1 MTMRH
6 RALVLSLLATFVC
19 ASFVFAQ
26 RSQPSPGVGNAVLLA
41 TNSIQLDKD
50 TSVLS
55 GDVIVNNATVGAVLG
70 ELALSLD
77 KNATTPAGYKLAAT
91 SVDLDQG
98 ASAGGDVYYNT
109 LANSG
114 SIAGAL
120 FTPLAIPVFA
130 SLPPVLVR
138 PFGSANVVIA
148 NNAVSTLGEGAY
160 GDLVIGKNAK
170 LTLLGGGYAFRSI
183 TVGSGSQLRYSA
195 PADVV
200 VSGVLDS
207 AGILVGG
214 RADFGASSVLAPADG
229 SGLTPAGCRLQVGG
243 INGSNGALL
252 STPPAVHLASGV
264 KAYAT
269 IFATS
274 GSLILDSDIDGNGA
288 FLGRDVFVG
297 HGTHLTLNSAFNQP
311 PLANSQV
318 VVTSG
323 TTPLLITLTGSDPE
337 GSALTFSIVSG
348 PTAGTLSPL
357 VPNSPT
363 SASATYTPAAP
374 NVPDSF
380 TFRVRDTAG
389 ATGDAVVTI
398 NPASADT
405 PPPNPTTVVA
415 NDGSAQTTKDVAA
428 TLLLTGAAPAGV
440 PITFSIVSGTG
451 PSHGSLGSVTQGA
464 EVPQRSATVVYTPN
478 AGYTGPDT
486 FDFQACGVISSVTVC
501 DTGTFSITVLAPLSD
516 PPLIAHDVEA
526 STSPDTPVVVTLG
539 DSSIQSAVHHRIFAS
554 TPTLHSAA
562 IAGNVADADANGLGD
577 NVNALPGAAPVFMSA
592 GVNQAGSAGSGG
604 TVRMQFEWDMSS
616 IVGSL
621 GSLTSAQVV
630 LPTNRGT
637 VDSLDTFFYW
647 VSASGDGNLTNS
659 DFESPAQQIA
669 GVVMPVPP
677 EMQIGADGSFA
688 FSVLS
693 QLQASS
699 SFSFF
704 AIQGRVDEINA
715 TSGRGLQVRTTASGN
730 QTSNT
735 VPTLALT
742 TSTVTPLSYR
752 ITSLPFG
759 GVLRDS
765 ANQVITTVPYDLPS
779 PQVTYTPNTGFLG
792 LDTFNFSVSNGIT
805 SASALA
811 KINVSLA
818 NCATNPAGC
827 NNGR

>member
-1 MTMRH
+1 MRH
-6 RALVLSLLATFVC
+6 RALVLSILATFVC
-19 ASFVFAQ
+19 APFLFAQ

-41 TNSIQLDKD
+41 TNSIQLDRD

-70 ELALSLD
+70 ERALSLD
-77 KNATTPAGYKLAAT
+77 KNAITPAGYKLAAT
-91 SVDLDQG
+91 SIDLDQG
-98 ASAGGDVYYNT
+98 ALAGGDVYYNT
-109 LANSG
+109 LTNDG
-114 SIAGAL
+114 TIAGAL
-120 FTPLAIPVFA
+120 FTPLAIPVYA
-130 SLPPVLVR
+130 SLPPALVR
-138 PFGSANVVIA
+138 PFGSVNVTVA
-148 NNAVSTLGEGAY
+148 DNAVSTLEEGAY
-160 GDLVIGKNAK
+160 ADLVIGKNAK

-183 TVGSGSQLRYSA
+183 TVGRGSQLRYSA
-195 PADVV
+195 PADIV
-200 VSGVLDS
+200 VSGVADS

-229 SGLTPAGCRLQVGG
+229 SGLTPAACRLQVSG
-243 INGSNGALL
+243 INGSNGALG

-269 IFATS
+269 VFATA
-274 GSLILDSDIDGNGA
+274 GSLILDGDIDGNGA
-288 FLGRDVFVG
+288 FFGRDIFVG
-297 HGTHLTLNSAFNQP
+297 RGSHLALNSAFNQA
-311 PLANSQV
+311 PLANAQV

-337 GSALTFSIVSG
+337 GGALTFSIVSG
-348 PTAGTLSPL
+348 PTAGTLSPI
-357 VPNSPT
+357 VPNSST
-363 SASATYTPAAP
+363 SASVTYTPAAP
-374 NVPDSF
+374 NVADSF

-389 ATGDAVVTI
+389 GTGDAVVTI
-398 NPASADT
+398 NPPSADT

-415 NDGSAQTTKDVAA
+415 NDGSAQTTRDAAA
-428 TLLLTGAAPAGV
+428 TLLLKGGAPAGV
-440 PITFSIVSGTG
+440 PITFSIVAGSG
-451 PSHGSLGSVTQGA
+451 PSHGSLGSVTQGT
-464 EVPQRSATVVYTPN
+464 EVPQRTATVVYTPN

-516 PPLIAHDVEA
+516 PPLLAHDVEA
-526 STSPDTPVVVTLG
+526 STSPDTAVALTLG
-539 DSSIQSAVHHRIFAS
+539 DGSIQTAVHHRIFAS
-554 TPTLHSAA
+554 APTFHTAS
-562 IAGNVADADANGLGD
+562 IAGNVADSDANGLGD
-577 NVNALPGAAPVFMSA
+577 NANALPGSAPVFMSA
-592 GVNQAGSAGSGG
+592 GVNQAGGAGSSG

-621 GSLTSAQVV
+621 GSLTSAQVL

-637 VDSLDTFFYW
+637 IDSLDTFFYW
-647 VSASGDGNLTNS
+647 VNASADGNLTNS
-659 DFESPAQQIA
+659 DFESSAQQIA

-677 EMQIGADGSFA
+677 EMQIGADGTFS

-730 QTSNT
+730 QTSNN

-742 TSTVTPLSYR
+742 TATITPLTYR
-752 ITSLPFG
+752 ITSLPSG
-759 GVLRDS
+759 GALRDS
-765 ANQVITTVPYDLPS
+765 SNQLITTVPYDLPS
-779 PQVTYTPNTGFLG
+779 PQVTYTPNSGFLG
-792 LDTFNFSVSNGIT
+792 IDTFNFSVSNGVS

-811 KINVSLA
+811 KINVFIA

>member
-1 MTMRH
+1 
-6 RALVLSLLATFVC
+6 
-19 ASFVFAQ
+19 VFAQ

-41 TNSIQLDKD
+41 TNSIQLDRD

-77 KNATTPAGYKLAAT
+77 KNATTPAGFKLAAT

-109 LANSG
+109 LTNDG
-114 SIAGAL
+114 TIAGAL
-120 FTPLAIPVFA
+120 FTPLTIPVYA
-130 SLPPVLVR
+130 SLPPALVR
-138 PFGSANVVIA
+138 PFGSVNVTVA
-148 NNAVSTLGEGAY
+148 DNAVSTLEEGAY
-160 GDLVIGKNAK
+160 ADLVIGKNAK

-183 TVGSGSQLRYSA
+183 TVGRGSQLRYSA

-200 VSGVLDS
+200 VSGFLDS
-207 AGILVGG
+207 VGVLVGG
-214 RADFGASSVLAPADG
+214 RAEFGASSVLAPADG
-229 SGLTPAGCRLQVGG
+229 SGLSPAACRLQVGG
-243 INGSNGALL
+243 INGTNGALG
-252 STPPAVHLASGV
+252 STPPAAHLASGV

-274 GSLILDSDIDGNGA
+274 GSLILDGDIDGNGA
-288 FLGRDVFVG
+288 FLGRDIYVG

-311 PLANSQV
+311 PIANAQV

-363 SASATYTPAAP
+363 SASVTYTPAAA
-374 NVPDSF
+374 NVPDAF

-415 NDGSAQTTKDVAA
+415 NDGSAQTTRDVTA
-428 TLLLTGAAPAGV
+428 TLLLTGAAPSGV
-440 PITFSIVSGTG
+440 PITFSLVAGSG
-451 PSHGSLGSVTQGA
+451 PSHGSLGSVTQGS

-486 FDFQACGVISSVTVC
+486 FDFQACGVISSVNVC

-516 PPLIAHDVEA
+516 PSLIAHDVEA
-526 STSPDTPVVVTLG
+526 STSPDTPVEVTLG
-539 DSSIQSAVHHRIFAS
+539 DSSIQTAVRHHIFAS
-554 TPTLHSAA
+554 TLHPAA
-562 IAGNVADADANGLGD
+562 IAGNVADSDANGLGD
-577 NVNALPGAAPVFMSA
+577 NANALPGSAPVFMSA
-592 GVNQAGSAGSGG
+592 GVNQAGGAGSSG
-604 TVRMQFEWDMSS
+604 TVRMQFEWDMSN
-616 IVGSL
+616 ITGLL
-621 GSLTSAQVV
+621 GSLTSAQVL

-647 VSASGDGNLTNS
+647 VSASADGNLTNS

-669 GVVMPVPP
+669 GAVMPVPP
-677 EMQIGADGSFA
+677 AMQIGADGTFS

-730 QTSNT
+730 QTSNN

-742 TSTVTPLSYR
+742 TSTFTPLSYR
-752 ITSLPFG
+752 ITSLPTG

-765 ANQVITTVPYDLPS
+765 SNQLITTVPYDLPS
-779 PQVTYTPNTGFLG
+779 PQVTYAPNTGFLG
-792 LDTFNFSVSNGIT
+792 LDTFNFSVSDGVT

-811 KINVSLA
+811 KIRVFVP
-818 NCATNPAGC
+818 NCATNPVGC

>member
-1 MTMRH
+1 MRH

-41 TNSIQLDKD
+41 TNSIQMDRD

-70 ELALSLD
+70 EKALSLD
-77 KNATTPAGYKLAAT
+77 RNATTPAGYRLAAT
-91 SVDLDQG
+91 SIDLDQG
-98 ASAGGDVYYNT
+98 ASAGGDVYFNT
-109 LANSG
+109 LTNDG
-114 SIAGAL
+114 TIAGAQ
-120 FTPLAIPVFA
+120 FTPLAIPVFS
-130 SLPPVLVR
+130 SLPPALVR
-138 PFGSANVVIA
+138 PAGTANVTVA
-148 NNAVSTLGEGAY
+148 DNAVSTLAEGAY

-183 TVGSGSQLRYSA
+183 TVGKSSQLRYSA
-195 PADVV
+195 PVDIV
-200 VSGVLDS
+200 VSGVTNS
-207 AGILVGG
+207 AGVLLGG
-214 RADFGASSVLAPADG
+214 RADFGSSAVLAPADG
-229 SGLTPAGCRLQVGG
+229 SGLTPAACRFQVNG
-243 INGSNGALL
+243 INGSNGALG
-252 STPPAVHLASGV
+252 STPPSVHLASGV
-264 KAYAT
+264 KAYAS

-274 GSLILDSDIDGNGA
+274 GSVILDSDIDGNGA
-288 FLGRDVFVG
+288 FLGRDIFVG

-311 PLANSQV
+311 PLANAQV

-363 SASATYTPAAP
+363 SASVTYTPAAP

-398 NPASADT
+398 NPASSDT
-405 PPPNPTTVVA
+405 PPANPNTVVA
-415 NDGSAQTTKDVAA
+415 NDGSAQTTRDAAA
-428 TLLLTGAAPAGV
+428 TLLLTGAAPSGV
-440 PITFSIVSGTG
+440 PITFSIVGGSG
-451 PSHGSLGSVTQGA
+451 PSHGSLGSVTQGS

-486 FDFQACGVISSVTVC
+486 FDFQACGVISSVNVC
-501 DTGTFSITVLAPLSD
+501 DTGTFSIAVLQPLSD
-516 PPLIAHDVEA
+516 PSLLAHDVEA
-526 STSPDTPVVVTLG
+526 STSPDTPVVLTLG
-539 DSSIQSAVHHRIFAS
+539 ESSIQGAMRHQILAS
-554 TPTLHSAA
+554 TPTLHPAA
-562 IAGNVADADANGLGD
+562 IAGNVADSDANGLGD
-577 NVNALPGAAPVFMSA
+577 NANALPGSVPVFMSA
-592 GVNQAGSAGSGG
+592 GVNQVGGAGSSG

-637 VDSLDTFFYW
+637 IDSLDTFFYW
-647 VSASGDGNLTNS
+647 VSASADGNLTNS

-677 EMQIGADGSFA
+677 EMQIGADGTFSFN
-688 FSVLS
+688 VLS

-715 TSGRGLQVRTTASGN
+715 TSGRSLQVRTTASGN
-730 QTSNT
+730 QTSNN

-742 TSTVTPLSYR
+742 TATVTPLTYTV
-752 ITSLPFG
+752 TSLPTG

-779 PQVTYTPNTGFLG
+779 RQVTYTPNTGFLG
-792 LDTFNFSVSNGIT
+792 IDTFNFSVSNGIT

-811 KINVSLA
+811 KITVSTA
-818 NCATNPAGC
+818 NCATNPAAC